1 MNRRAVLIGLAGATL
16 ALAALLAVAVWTR
29 PIRRSV
35 SVYSELVS
43 IANRP
48 DLAPA
53 ERLRQASRLCSKG
66 YLQSHPLSL
75 AAEGGIVGLP
85 RSIHKNFQAWRQ
97 GPNVWL
103 CPTNRV
109 GPVYQFVPEGND
121 WRFDGPVGVLRARG
135 EFLPDSGLVEPL
147 D

>member
-1 MNRRAVLIGLAGATL
+1 MNRRAVLIGLAVVTI
-16 ALAALLAVAVWTR
+16 ALAALTAMAVWTR

-35 SVYSELVS
+35 SVYSELIS

-53 ERLRQASRLCSKG
+53 ERLRQASRLCSKD
-66 YLQSHPLSL
+66 YLRTHPLSL

-97 GPNVWL
+97 GSNVWL

-121 WRFDGPVGVLRARG
+121 WRFDGPVGVLQARG
-135 EFLPDSGLVEPL
+135 EFLPDTGIIDAP